1 MEKKDTLSE
10 AIQNYFQTR
19 KDVFQ
24 MDIVTEDGK
33 RIEYTKE

>member
-1 MEKKDTLSE
+1 MDKKEILSE

-33 RIEYTKE
+33 RMEYTKE

>member
-1 MEKKDTLSE
+1 MEKKEMLSE

-24 MDIVTEDGK
+24 MDIVTEDEK

>member
-1 MEKKDTLSE
+1 MDKKEMLLET
-10 AIQNYFQTR
+10 IRNYFQIR

-24 MDIVTEDGK
+24 MEIVREDGK

>member
-1 MEKKDTLSE
+1 MEKKETLSE
-10 AIQNYFQTR
+10 AIQNYFQTK